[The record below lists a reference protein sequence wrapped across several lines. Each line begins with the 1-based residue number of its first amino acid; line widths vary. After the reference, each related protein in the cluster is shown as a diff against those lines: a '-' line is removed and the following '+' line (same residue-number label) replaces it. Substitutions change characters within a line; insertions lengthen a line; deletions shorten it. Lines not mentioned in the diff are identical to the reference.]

1 MVMAMQSLDRGGT
14 VASVLFAMFMAIVV
28 VGIVVVVVGRAGMHV
43 AVAIRMIMCMT
54 ATAGRTMV
62 RRRLVIDLAPSQS
75 LDRIAKAPNLLSY
88 GIEIAR
94 LIVTDAHR
102 SRGNRDRHVFHARH
116 APNGS
121 VDLAGARGA
130 IHAANPKSGL

>member
-1 MVMAMQSLDRGGT
+1 MQPLDSGGT
-14 VASVLFAMFMAIVV
+14 VASVLFAMFVAIVV
-28 VGIVVVVVGRAGMHV
+28 VGIVIVGRAGMRV
-43 AVAIRMIMCMT
+43 AVAIRMIMRMT

-102 SRGNRDRHVFHARH
+102 SRSDGDRHVFHARH

-130 IHAANPKSGL
+130 VHAANPKSGL

>member
-1 MVMAMQSLDRGGT
+1 MVMAMQSLDSGGT
-14 VASVLFAMFMAIVV
+14 VASVLFAMFVAIVV
-28 VGIVVVVVGRAGMHV
+28 VGIVIVGRAGMRV
-43 AVAIRMIMCMT
+43 AVAIRMIMRMT

-94 LIVTDAHR
+94 LIVTDVHR
-102 SRGNRDRHVFHARH
+102 SRSDGDRHIFHARH

>member
-1 MVMAMQSLDRGGT
+1 MAMQSLDRGGT
-14 VASVLFAMFMAIVV
+14 VASVLFAMFVAIVV
-28 VGIVVVVVGRAGMHV
+28 VGIVIVGRAGMRV
-43 AVAIRMIMCMT
+43 AVAIRMVMRMT
-54 ATAGRTMV
+54 PTAGPTMV
-62 RRRLVIDLAPSQS
+62 RRCLVIDVAPSQS

-102 SRGNRDRHVFHARH
+102 SRSDGDRHVFHARH

>member
-1 MVMAMQSLDRGGT
+1 MAMQSLDSGGT
-14 VASVLFAMFMAIVV
+14 IASVLFAMFAAIVV
-28 VGIVVVVVGRAGMHV
+28 VGIVIVGRVGMRV
-43 AVAIRMIMCMT
+43 AVTIHMIMRMT
-54 ATAGRTMV
+54 ATAGPTMV
-62 RRRLVIDLAPSQS
+62 RRCLVIDFAPSQS

-94 LIVTDAHR
+94 LIVTDVHR
-102 SRGNRDRHVFHARH
+102 SRGDGDRHIFHARH

>member
-1 MVMAMQSLDRGGT
+1 MQSLDRGGT
-14 VASVLFAMFMAIVV
+14 VASVLFAMFVAIVV
-28 VGIVVVVVGRAGMHV
+28 VGIVTVGPAGMRV
-43 AVAIRMIMCMT
+43 AVAIRMIIRMT

-62 RRRLVIDLAPSQS
+62 RRCLVIDVVPSQS
-75 LDRIAKAPNLLSY
+75 LDRVAKAPNPLSY

-102 SRGNRDRHVFHARH
+102 PRGNGDRHVFHALH

>member
-1 MVMAMQSLDRGGT
+1 MAMQSLDRSGT
-14 VASVLFAMFMAIVV
+14 VASVLFAMFVAIVV
-28 VGIVVVVVGRAGMHV
+28 VGIVSRAGMRV
-43 AVAIRMIMCMT
+43 AVAIRMIMRMT

-62 RRRLVIDLAPSQS
+62 RRCLVIDLTPSQP

-102 SRGNRDRHVFHARH
+102 SRGNGDRHVFHARH

>member
-14 VASVLFAMFMAIVV
+14 VASVLFAMFLAIVV
-28 VGIVVVVVGRAGMHV
+28 VGIVIVGWAGMRV
-43 AVAIRMIMCMT
+43 AVAIRMIMRMT

-62 RRRLVIDLAPSQS
+62 RRCLVIDLAPSQS

-94 LIVTDAHR
+94 LIVTDVHR
-102 SRGNRDRHVFHARH
+102 SRSDGDRHIFHARH
-116 APNGS
+116 APNGG

-130 IHAANPKSGL
+130 VHAANPKSGL